1 MKKVILSTLA
11 AVTFLAGSYPAA
23 SVKAEVG
30 VDTVTGNLKAVSKF
44 KDVKG
49 HWAESIIA
57 RAVELKLITGYE
69 DGTFKPNG
77 QITRGEFATI
87 LSRATKLSASAGENS
102 FTDMKGHWAEAAV
115 TQLAAQGFIK
125 PGDDPNGFKP
135 NNQLT
140 RYEMMKWIANGLIA
154 SNETFK
160 QAFEDTKNTLIPA
173 PEAIRGE
180 ISSDKIP
187 YIALVRG
194 TGIAGGF
201 EDGTLKLQNTT
212 TRAEVAAILL
222 RYMEVEGKN
231 ADTYRELNELREVGT
246 TGTNVITLA
255 GYKYNQGSFADV
267 VNTPITLSNK
277 SARFKVKHF
286 IVVDARAGNLKGVY
300 SSLFYPKI
308 EDYQK
313 GQFITY
319 VELDFTSLIDKPN
332 VLIYSAGLKTRLI
345 NFYRIE
351 DKNYVDSVGI
361 ETFPQITETYFKKN
375 ESKAL
380 WTTAIL
386 NAKGKF
392 SIQNDNGGFISI
404 QKD

>member
-11 AVTFLAGSYPAA
+11 AATLLAGYTAA
-23 SVKAEVG
+23 PVKAEAG
-30 VDTVTGNLKAVSKF
+30 VDTVKVNLKAVSTF

-49 HWAESIIA
+49 HWAENVIA
-57 RAVELKLITGYE
+57 RALELKLITGYE

-77 QITRGEFATI
+77 QITRSEFASI
-87 LSRATKLSASAGENS
+87 LSRATKLTASAGENP

-115 TQLAAQGFIK
+115 TQLTAQGFIK
-125 PGDDPNGFKP
+125 PGDYPNGFKP
-135 NNQLT
+135 NSQLT

-160 QAFEDTKNTLIPA
+160 QAFEDTQNTLIPA

-180 ISSDKIP
+180 ISAEKIP

-201 EDGTLKLQNTT
+201 EDGTIKLQNTT

-222 RYMEVEGKN
+222 RYMDVEGKS
-231 ADTYRELNELREVGT
+231 ADAYRDLNELREVGT

-255 GYKYNQGSFADV
+255 GYKYNQGSFADI

-277 SARFKVKHF
+277 SARLKVKHY

-308 EDYQK
+308 ENYQK
-313 GQFITY
+313 GQFIAY
-319 VELDFTSLIDKPN
+319 AELDFTSLIDKPS
-332 VLIYSAGLKTRLI
+332 VLTYSQGLKTLLI
-345 NFYRIE
+345 TFYRIA

-361 ETFPQITETYFKKN
+361 ETFPQSTANYFKKN
-375 ESKAL
+375 ETKSL
-380 WTTAIL
+380 WTTGYL
-386 NAKGKF
+386 DTKGGY
-392 SIQNDNGGFISI
+392 SIRNDNGEIVSF